1 MTFVKSG
8 TGIIRIVCHTSFH
21 DRIGDE
27 SFVSFYIPLCLL
39 LGEFVSYPIGDLF
52 ILIIRHSITFVMNY
66 LLC

>member
-52 ILIIRHSITFVMNY
+52 ILMVLELSARQAISI
-66 LLC
+66 